1 MIGENRMT
9 GEEVN
14 PIVSEDYAD
23 LLIEYYGDFSVFN
36 VFPGATINIINYLL
50 AIVHVPVNEI
60 TINTIRNLGY
70 NVMPVIRGP
79 ISHQSLEAS
88 GVTRLRNIPAFN
100 LRGQGVL
107 IAIIDSGIDYT
118 NKVFQYADGTTRIA
132 ALWDQTIIS
141 DNPPQDL
148 AYGTEYTREQI
159 NQALQSDNPFDIV
172 PSRDDTGHGTMVAGV
187 AGGTEIV
194 DQDFYGVAP
203 DVEFVVVKLKQAKQY
218 LRDFF
223 CIPEGAVCYQDTDIF
238 FAFTYLA
245 NKLKE
250 LARPMVICLALGSS
264 QGPHDGR
271 EFLAQYLSLFSTR
284 HGVAMIIAAG
294 NEGNSRRHYEG
305 IVNRVTGYDTVELFV
320 GENQGNFLMELWGR
334 SPSAFSVEITS
345 PSGEV
350 IPPMGPGIRENREV
364 TFVFEPTRIIIDFLT
379 VEVVTGNQLILFRFF
394 NPVPGIWR
402 FRVYERGDLN
412 LPYNI
417 WLPMNGFISDETY
430 FIRSNPYTT
439 VLNPGNAEIP
449 ITVTAYNIT
458 DDSLYP
464 EASRGFSTAG
474 GVVPDIAAPGVNIT
488 APTIDGGFREFS
500 GTSVAAAH
508 TAGIAALLLE
518 WGVVRGNLPRMSTIE
533 MRKLLIRGARRDAS
547 LDYPNRDWGYGIL
560 DIYNVFDSLRTGI
573 IV

>member
-1 MIGENRMT
+1 
-9 GEEVN
+9 
-14 PIVSEDYAD
+14 
-23 LLIEYYGDFSVFN
+23 
-36 VFPGATINIINYLL
+36 
-50 AIVHVPVNEI
+50 
-60 TINTIRNLGY
+60 
-70 NVMPVIRGP
+70 
-79 ISHQSLEAS
+79 
-88 GVTRLRNIPAFN
+88 
-100 LRGQGVL
+100 
-107 IAIIDSGIDYT
+107 
-118 NKVFQYADGTTRIA
+118 
-132 ALWDQTIIS
+132 
-141 DNPPQDL
+141 
-148 AYGTEYTREQI
+148 
-159 NQALQSDNPFDIV
+159 
-172 PSRDDTGHGTMVAGV
+172 
-187 AGGTEIV
+187 
-194 DQDFYGVAP
+194 
-203 DVEFVVVKLKQAKQY
+203 
-218 LRDFF
+218 
-223 CIPEGAVCYQDTDIF
+223 
-238 FAFTYLA
+238 
-245 NKLKE
+245 
-250 LARPMVICLALGSS
+250 MVICLALVHPT
-264 QGPHDGR
+264 PHDGR
-271 EFLAQYLSLFSTR
+271 EFWLNTYPYFLPDM
-284 HGVAMIIAAG
+284 GAMIIAAG
-294 NEGNSRRHYEG
+294 NEGNSRRHYERNC
-305 IVNRVTGYDTVELFV
+305 NRVTGYDTVELFV
-320 GENQGNFLMELWGR
+320 GENQGNFLMELWEDLPVPFLLKSPPFGR
-334 SPSAFSVEITS
+334 SNSSN
-345 PSGEV
+345 
-350 IPPMGPGIRENREV
+350 GPGIRENREV

-379 VEVVTGNQLILFRFF
+379 VEVVTGKQLILFRFF

-560 DIYNVFDSLRTGI
+560 DVFNV
-573 IV
+573 